1 MHQTRE
7 SPDSDSTECAPYSML
22 TWDSGFFGF
31 KVARINKTDDS
42 NPPISKWVQGLG
54 SKGISLIYWP
64 SLHKFDSTK
73 VAQNNGRLVDE
84 KTTFMTHPVDCAHPP
99 DPDVIPYHPSMP
111 SSDFNVLAIQ
121 SGEQSRFAVDPKI
134 PRAKFEELYTTWI
147 KKSLNNTI
155 ASETLAICDNF
166 HPVGMITLS
175 LKENSG
181 EIGLVAVK
189 DGYRGRHYGTRLVFS
204 ALHWFKQRD
213 CSTVRV
219 VTQKHNL
226 AACRLYAQCGFTIES
241 IYYYYHFWPQ
251 STAQQQPHNT
261 TSIV

>member
-1 MHQTRE
+1 MQQSRE
-7 SPDSDSTECAPYSML
+7 SPDLDNIECVPYSIL
-22 TWDSGFFGF
+22 AWDSGFFGF

-42 NPPISKWVQGLG
+42 NPPISRWVQCLG
-54 SKGISLIYWP
+54 SKGIPLIYWP
-64 SLHKFDSTK
+64 SKYKLNSTE
-73 VAQNNGRLVDE
+73 VTNNNGRLVDE
-84 KTTFMTHPVDCAHPP
+84 KTTFVTHPMERAPHP
-99 DPDVIPYHPSMP
+99 DPEVIPYHSSMP
-111 SSDFNVLAIQ
+111 SADFDALAIQ

-155 ASETLAICDNF
+155 ASETLAICDNL

-175 LKENSG
+175 LKDNSG

-189 DGYRGRHYGTRLVFS
+189 DGYRGRHYGTRLVSS
-204 ALHWFKQRD
+204 ALFWFKERN

-226 AACRLYAQCGFTIES
+226 AACQLYSRCGFTIES
-241 IYYYYHFWPQ
+241 VDYYYHFWPQ
-251 STAQQQPHNT
+251 PTA
-261 TSIV
+261 